1 MAIQL
6 RAANR
11 GAIWL
16 FMLHKGAWVRV
27 TGPKPRRAADRYG
40 LWASLHVA
48 ETKGFPADS
57 PTAKAE
63 FAKN

>member
-6 RAANR
+6 RAANLWSDLAVHVAQGR
-11 GAIWL
+11 LGEGDWAEAEAS
-16 FMLHKGAWVRV
+16 HR
-27 TGPKPRRAADRYG
+27 RYG

-57 PTAKAE
+57 STAKAE